1 MKLTNIKMNL
11 YLNFL
16 KSISTKVTG
25 KLGYAVAKNMRKIA
39 NELVEFE
46 NIKNE
51 YICKHGK
58 KNKNGTFS
66 IDNGSEEYRAFL
78 DYIEEFVNIEH
89 EVDIFKINEE
99 ELSKSDLTAEEMLNL
114 EFMIK
119 NNEETA
125 TE

>member
-11 YLNFL
+11 CLNFL
-16 KSISTKVTG
+16 KSISTNVTG

-51 YICKHGK
+51 YICEHGK
-58 KNKNGTFS
+58 KDENGIFS
-66 IDNGSEEYRAFL
+66 IEKDSDEYKAFL
-78 DYIEEFVNIEH
+78 DYIEEFANIEH
-89 EVDIFKINEE
+89 EVDIFEIDEE
-99 ELSKSDLTAEEMLNL
+99 ELEKSTLTAEEMLNL

-119 NNEETA
+119 GYEET
-125 TE
+125 TTK

>member
-11 YLNFL
+11 YLSFL
-16 KSISTKVTG
+16 KSISNKVTG

-39 NELVEFE
+39 SELIEFE

-51 YICKHGK
+51 YICEHGEKDKDGVFTIK
-58 KNKNGTFS
+58 KDSN
-66 IDNGSEEYRAFL
+66 EYKAFL
-78 DYIEEFVNIEH
+78 DYIEEYALIEH
-89 EVDIFKINEE
+89 EVDIFEIDEE
-99 ELSKSDLTAEEMLNL
+99 ELAKSNLTAEEMLNL

-119 NNEETA
+119 KDEEA